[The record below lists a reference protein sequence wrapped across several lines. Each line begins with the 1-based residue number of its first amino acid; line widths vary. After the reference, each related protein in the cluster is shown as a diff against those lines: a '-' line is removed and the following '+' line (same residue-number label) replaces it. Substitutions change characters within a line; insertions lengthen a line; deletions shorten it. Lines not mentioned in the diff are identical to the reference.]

1 MPQTDFYASQPY
13 NKDAWGHKAYDE
25 FMANF
30 FFTGMLGSGEEAI
43 IDHITELTK
52 NNKGEA
58 GAWLHLVAD
67 IQGGGVV
74 GDNTLE
80 GRLRAL
86 EASWIRCNF
95 DQLRNGMETK
105 GRMSE
110 QKSVINARKQFRKKL
125 ARFFALAYE
134 EQAVLTAS
142 GISYAFNTDGSPRVT
157 PPGQDAWVDL
167 LYAADV
173 TAPTAN
179 RHVRWV
185 GASNTF
191 VAGNTASVVV
201 GDVMKYEML
210 PDLEALGTMRNLTP
224 LKIDGE
230 EFFVW
235 MIHTNALAAL
245 WKDINFRNN
254 VVNGETRGSKNPIF
268 KGTKV
273 TMNNIII
280 KPYKRTYST
289 IGAAAGSKWGGA
301 GTVNGSRSLL
311 LGAQALAM
319 VDIGPINWEEEH
331 YDFNARWALAGDK
344 MAGYLKPKFLDS
356 YTGTVEDF
364 GVIAV
369 DHAFAT

>member
-1 MPQTDFYASQPY
+1 MSATDFFAGQPF

-25 FMANF
+25 FLAGF
-30 FFTGMLGSGEEAI
+30 FFTGMLGQGVEAI
-43 IDHITELTK
+43 IEHITELTK

-80 GRLRAL
+80 GRLRQL

-105 GRMSE
+105 GRVSE
-110 QKSVINARKQFRKKL
+110 QRSVINARKQFRKKL
-125 ARFFALAYE
+125 ARFFALSYE

-142 GISYAFNTDGSPRVT
+142 GISYAFNVDGSLRVT
-157 PPGQDAWVDL
+157 PAGQDNWTDL
-167 LYAADV
+167 DYAADV

-179 RHVRWV
+179 RHVRWTPT
-185 GASNTF
+185 GF
-191 VAGNTASVVV
+191 VAGDTTAVAAT
-201 GDVMKYEML
+201 DKPMYEML
-210 PDLEALGTMRNLTP
+210 PDLEAMGAERNLTP
-224 LKIDGE
+224 LIIDGE

-235 MIHTNALAAL
+235 MIHTTTMAGL
-245 WKDINFRNN
+245 WKDANFRTA
-254 VVNGETRGSKNPIF
+254 VINGESRGSKNPIF
-268 KGTKV
+268 KGSKL
-273 TMNNIII
+273 TMNNLII
-280 KPYKRTYST
+280 KPYKRTFNT
-289 IGAAAGSKWGGA
+289 RGAAPGSKWGAGGA
-301 GTVNGSRSLL
+301 VNGTRSLL

-319 VDIGPINWEEEH
+319 VDLGAVNWEEER

-344 MAGYLKPKFLDS
+344 MAGFLKPKFTDS

-364 GVIAV
+364 GIVAV
-369 DHAFAT
+369 DLAL